1 MFIAELILHF
11 WGLGKNSQFQNLVGP
26 AQLLDLAFQRLDAFT
41 LFGAGA
47 VMGAA
52 VDPVLSHSFVQRLRH
67 TADLR
72 GYRFNG
78 SPEGGIFTAML
89 LHHAHGALADFGG
102 ELR

>member
-1 MFIAELILHF
+1 MMPAFLPEQYYHLALLLLH
-11 WGLGKNSQFQNLVGP
+11 
-26 AQLLDLAFQRLDAFT
+26 DAFT
-41 LFGAGA
+41 LFAADA
-47 VMGAA
+47 VTCAA
-52 VDPVLSHSFVQRLRH
+52 VDLVLAHPFVQRLRH

-78 SPEGGIFTAML
+78 GPEGGIFAAML